1 MSKKLRLDKIK
12 QIITEYDVDKQE
24 DIVDYLN
31 EAGFQVTQ
39 ATVSRDIKELGLIK
53 LLTEDKKYKYAIP
66 DMTEER
72 LSSRFINVFKES
84 VISIESANNII
95 VIKTIVGSANSA
107 CAMLDKL
114 NMKEVLGAVAGDDT
128 IIIVVKSN
136 HEVNNVINKLKSI

>member
-84 VISIESANNII
+84 VISI
-95 VIKTIVGSANSA
+95 
-107 CAMLDKL
+107 
-114 NMKEVLGAVAGDDT
+114 
-128 IIIVVKSN
+128 
-136 HEVNNVINKLKSI
+136 